1 MTGAD
6 RAPLD
11 RASVPGASPGPAD
24 ALFTTTQQRVLGLL
38 FGQSDRSF
46 FKSEL
51 IRLAKMGSGTVQ
63 RELERQVASGLVSVT
78 TIGRQKHYRANPRS
92 PIFGELRSLFRKTV
106 GIAEPLRS
114 ALAPLAPRV
123 RLAMVAGSADVP
135 TGAAPNAFK
144 LFLVG
149 DDLTLEQIH
158 TTLAPVEER
167 FGRQIRPTL
176 YTVKKFRRERFLE
189 SGFAHEVL
197 TGDRVVV
204 IRSGPLSGI

>member
-1 MTGAD
+1 M
-6 RAPLD
+6 PK
-11 RASVPGASPGPAD
+11 SSPGPAD

-51 IRLAKMGSGTVQ
+51 IRLARMGSGTVQ
-63 RELERQVASGLVSVT
+63 REVERLVASGLVSVT
-78 TIGRQKHYRANPRS
+78 TIGRQKHYRANSRS
-92 PIFGELRSLFRKTV
+92 PIFGELRSLARKTI

-123 RLAMVAGSADVP
+123 RLAMVAGSGDVA
-135 TGAAPNAFK
+135 TGAAPKAFR
-144 LFLVG
+144 LLLVG
-149 DDLTLEQIH
+149 DRLTLEQIH
-158 TTLAPVEER
+158 TALAPVEER
-167 FGRQIRPTL
+167 FGRQIHPTL
-176 YTVKKFRRERFLE
+176 YTAEKFRRERFLE

-204 IRSGPLSGI
+204 IRSGPISGI